1 MIAAV
6 ANPKS
11 IDLGVYPLGEDIPLL
26 PSSTILLVQA
36 QVLQPLPV
44 LPVLPVLQVLPSPV
58 QAQVLPVLQPL
69 PVLQVPQ
76 PLPVL
81 QVLPSPVLEV
91 RLADCN
97 QSM

>member
-36 QVLQPLPV
+36 QVLQPLQ
-44 LPVLPVLQVLPSPV
+44 VLQVLPSPV

-69 PVLQVPQ
+69 PVPQ